1 MKVVI
6 VTGSV
11 GTGKTTV
18 AKRLAKASG
27 FEYIDINS
35 ILKKHKIE
43 VGYDYKRKCKI
54 IDVGRMTKALIKLIN
69 DRKDTNNSLLKKI
82 KAAKNKKL
90 IKEYNK
96 KMIKGIIFD
105 SHLSH
110 YLPKKHVDLCVVTKC
125 DLPVLERRLKKRG
138 YHKDKVR
145 ENLDVEIF
153 EICLNEAREKSHKI
167 FIVDTSFPNRQLDVV
182 KMMLKVE

>member
-11 GTGKTTV
+11 CTGKTTV
-18 AKRLAKASG
+18 AKRLAKTAG
-27 FEYIDINS
+27 FEYVDIKS

-54 IDVGRMTKALIKLIN
+54 IDVNRMNKSLIKIIN
-69 DRKDTNNSLLKKI
+69 ERKNANNSLLKKI
-82 KAAKNKKL
+82 RATKDKKL
-90 IKEYNK
+90 IKNYQK
-96 KMIKGIIFD
+96 KLVKAIIFD

-110 YLPKKHVDLCVVTKC
+110 YLPKKYVDLCIVTKC
-125 DLPVLERRLKKRG
+125 DLPILERRLKKRG

-145 ENLDVEIF
+145 ENMDVEIF
-153 EICLNEAREKSHKI
+153 EICLNEAREKEHKI
-167 FIVDTSFPNRQLDVV
+167 FIIDTTFPNKQLDVV